1 MHKTPLP
8 CCPLFIKFNKSVGIL
23 VQVRYYIITER
34 EYNRKEVKMEL
45 AIAIISLITAI
56 INLTITIIRVIKLKD
71 KNED

>member
-1 MHKTPLP
+1 
-8 CCPLFIKFNKSVGIL
+8 
-23 VQVRYYIITER
+23 
-34 EYNRKEVKMEL
+34 MEL